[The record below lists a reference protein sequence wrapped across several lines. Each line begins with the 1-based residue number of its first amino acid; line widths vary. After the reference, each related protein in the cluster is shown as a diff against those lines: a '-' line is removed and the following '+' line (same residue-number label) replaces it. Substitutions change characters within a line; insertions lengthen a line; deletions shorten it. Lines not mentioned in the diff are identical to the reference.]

1 MLIRKAVLGLAVLSL
16 ATPAAIA
23 QEANAERY
31 TLEKSD
37 SGFVRLDEAGAWL
50 YQRPGPAAR
59 KLGSAL
65 LGLAPRMMRALGVLG
80 TLAMFLVG
88 GEILAH
94 ALPSLEE
101 RVAVWVE
108 GSNGVTSYLVHAAVN
123 CTLGLLAGACAAG
136 ALQLVKRLRRK

>member
-1 MLIRKAVLGLAVLSL
+1 MSAVDIALVAAL
-16 ATPAAIA
+16 ATILVYGLVAGI
-23 QEANAERY
+23 
-31 TLEKSD
+31 
-37 SGFVRLDEAGAWL
+37 VRLDEAGAWL
-50 YQRPGPAAR
+50 YQRPGPATR

-94 ALPSLEE
+94 ALPWLEE

-108 GSNGVTSYLVHAAVN
+108 GTSGVTSYLVHAAVN
-123 CTLGLLAGACAAG
+123 CTLGLLAGAFAAG
-136 ALQLVKRLRRK
+136 ALGLGKRLRRK